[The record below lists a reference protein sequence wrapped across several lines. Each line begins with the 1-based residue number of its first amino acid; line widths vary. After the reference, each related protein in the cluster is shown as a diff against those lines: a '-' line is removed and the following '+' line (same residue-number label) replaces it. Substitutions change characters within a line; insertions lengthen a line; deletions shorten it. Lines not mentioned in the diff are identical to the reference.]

1 MAKQNMVSFDTFAF
15 KLGQATRLTRD
26 ASLPLAAAYASGTP
40 EQQAN
45 LRERWVRE
53 HLRGQGYAKPET
65 VMAQSRTERSA
76 EDQRAYAM
84 ARAHLNYHIVR
95 REDAAP
101 SNKRVQEPV
110 RARVVRPLAATM
122 IASVID
128 AGLTKAELAALI
140 DAIKA
145 GVSFE

>member
-1 MAKQNMVSFDTFAF
+1 MATNKISFDQFAF
-15 KLGQATRLTRD
+15 RLGSAARLTRD
-26 ASLPLAAAYASGTP
+26 ASAPLHAAYAGATP
-40 EQQAN
+40 EQQAD
-45 LRERWVRE
+45 LRERWMRE
-53 HLRGQGYAKPET
+53 HLRGQGYKNPET

-101 SNKRVQEPV
+101 SNKRAPAPV

-122 IASVID
+122 VSSIIE

-140 DAIKA
+140 DAIRA

>member
-1 MAKQNMVSFDTFAF
+1 MATNKISFDQFAF
-15 KLGQATRLTRD
+15 RLGQQTRLTRD
-26 ASLPLAAAYASGTP
+26 ASAPLHAAYAGATP
-40 EQQAN
+40 EQQSN
-45 LRERWVRE
+45 LRERWMRE
-53 HLRGQGYAKPET
+53 HLRGQGYKNPEAI
-65 VMAQSRTERSA
+65 MAQSRTERSA

-101 SNKRVQEPV
+101 SNKRAQAPV

-122 IASVID
+122 VSSIIE
-128 AGLTKAELAALI
+128 AGLTRAELAALLE
-140 DAIKA
+140 AVKA

>member
-26 ASLPLAAAYASGTP
+26 ASAPLHAAYAGATP

-45 LRERWVRE
+45 LRERWMRE

-65 VMAQSRTERSA
+65 LMAQSRTERSA
-76 EDQRAYAM
+76 EDQRAYNM

-95 REDAAP
+95 REAAP

-122 IASVID
+122 IASVIE
-128 AGLTKAELAALI
+128 AGLTRAELAALLE
-140 DAIKA
+140 AVKA

>member
-15 KLGQATRLTRD
+15 KLGQQTRLTRD
-26 ASLPLAAAYASGTP
+26 ASAPLHAAYAGATP

-53 HLRGQGYAKPET
+53 HLRGQGYKNPEAI
-65 VMAQSRTERSA
+65 MAQSRTARSA

-84 ARAHLNYHIVR
+84 ARAHLNYHIIR

-101 SNKRVQEPV
+101 SNKRAPAPV
-110 RARVVRPLAATM
+110 RARVIKPLAATM
-122 IASVID
+122 IANVIE
-128 AGLTKAELAALI
+128 AGLTKAELAALLE
-140 DAIKA
+140 AVKA

>member
-1 MAKQNMVSFDTFAF
+1 MATNKISFDMFAF
-15 KLGQATRLTRD
+15 RLGQQTRLTRD
-26 ASLPLAAAYASGTP
+26 ASAPLHAAYAGATP

-53 HLRGQGYAKPET
+53 HLRGQGYKNPEAI
-65 VMAQSRTERSA
+65 MAQSRTERSA

-95 REDAAP
+95 REEAAP

-122 IASVID
+122 VSSIIE
-128 AGLTKAELAALI
+128 AGLTKAELAALLE
-140 DAIKA
+140 AVKA

>member
-15 KLGQATRLTRD
+15 KLGQQTRLTRD
-26 ASLPLAAAYASGTP
+26 ASAPLHEAYAGATP

-76 EDQRAYAM
+76 EEQRAYSM
-84 ARAHLNYHIVR
+84 ARAHLNYHILR
-95 REDAAP
+95 REESAP
-101 SNKRVQEPV
+101 SNKRAPAPV
-110 RARVVRPLAATM
+110 RARVIKPLAESMVA
-122 IASVID
+122 AVID
-128 AGLTKAELAALI
+128 AGLTKAELSALLE
-140 DAIKA
+140 AVKA

>member
-1 MAKQNMVSFDTFAF
+1 MATNKISFDMFAF
-15 KLGQATRLTRD
+15 RLGQQTRLTRE
-26 ASLPLAAAYASGTP
+26 ASLPLATAYAAGTP

-65 VMAQSRTERSA
+65 VMAQSRTARSA
-76 EDQRAYAM
+76 EDQRAYSM
-84 ARAHLNYHIVR
+84 ARAHLNYHILR

-101 SNKRVQEPV
+101 SNKRAPAPV
-110 RARVVRPLAATM
+110 RARVIRPLAATM
-122 IASVID
+122 VSSIID
-128 AGLTKAELAALI
+128 AGLTKAELAALLE
-140 DAIKA
+140 AVKA

>member
-1 MAKQNMVSFDTFAF
+1 MATNKISFDQFAF
-15 KLGQATRLTRD
+15 RLGQQTRLTRD
-26 ASLPLAAAYASGTP
+26 ASLPLATAYAGATP

-95 REDAAP
+95 REEAAP

-110 RARVVRPLAATM
+110 RARVVRPLAAIM
-122 IASVID
+122 IASVIE
-128 AGLTKAELAALI
+128 AGLTKAELAALLE
-140 DAIKA
+140 AVKA

>member
-1 MAKQNMVSFDTFAF
+1 MATNKISFDVFAF
-15 KLGQATRLTRD
+15 RLGQQTRLTRD
-26 ASLPLAAAYASGTP
+26 ASAPLATAYAGATP
-40 EQQAN
+40 EQQSN
-45 LRERWVRE
+45 LRERWMRE

-101 SNKRVQEPV
+101 SNKRAPAPV

-122 IASVID
+122 IASVIE
-128 AGLTKAELAALI
+128 AGLTRAELAALLE
-140 DAIKA
+140 AVKA